1 MNEKMRRLFMIP
13 VMAVCLFGM
22 TSCGT
27 KENATVA
34 KKITYLKT
42 QTHHS
47 LSKLLCRSEEK
58 SL

>member
-1 MNEKMRRLFMIP
+1 MKRLFLIP
-13 VMAVCLFGM
+13 MMAVCLFGM